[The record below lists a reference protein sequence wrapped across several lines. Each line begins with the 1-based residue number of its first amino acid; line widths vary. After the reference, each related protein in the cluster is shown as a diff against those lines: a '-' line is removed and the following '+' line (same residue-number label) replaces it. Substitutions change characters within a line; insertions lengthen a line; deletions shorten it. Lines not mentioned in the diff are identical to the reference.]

1 MIPSPIHFSHGTNG
15 PPKLFLQCSAPQL
28 FVLFYSL
35 QFLEKTF
42 NRHYIVQ
49 KQCISMLNKSNIPS
63 THNLF
68 QAFGQWIVLR
78 SQRKGKNKKEERER
92 GETHPPT
99 LSHPLTVFFFFSAH
113 ISLHHPHDSNIA
125 FPPPPPLGGSR
136 IQQKPGYVNWYL
148 MNRIWFTL
156 CTWFLSLFSLYRVL
170 TKVYFLDQQ
179 HRDCIL

>member
-63 THNLF
+63 RHSLF

-78 SQRKGKNKKEERER
+78 SQRTGKNKKEERER

-99 LSHPLTVFFFFSAH
+99 LSHPLTVFFFFLLTSH
-113 ISLHHPHDSNIA
+113 YTIPTIQTSHS
-125 FPPPPPLGGSR
+125 PPPPPPPGGLSYLAKTWVCQLVPNEQDMVYSVYMVLESFFT
-136 IQQKPGYVNWYL
+136 IQ
-148 MNRIWFTL
+148 
-156 CTWFLSLFSLYRVL
+156 SL
-170 TKVYFLDQQ
+170 D
-179 HRDCIL
+179 

>member
-63 THNLF
+63 THSLF

-78 SQRKGKNKKEERER
+78 SQRTGKNKKEERER

-99 LSHPLTVFFFFSAH
+99 LSHPLTVFFFFLLTSH
-113 ISLHHPHDSNIA
+113 YTIPTIQTSHS
-125 FPPPPPLGGSR
+125 PPPPPAGGLSYLAKTWVCQLVPNEQDMVYSVYMVLESFFT
-136 IQQKPGYVNWYL
+136 IQ
-148 MNRIWFTL
+148 
-156 CTWFLSLFSLYRVL
+156 S
-170 TKVYFLDQQ
+170 LDQG
-179 HRDCIL
+179 LFFGPAAS

>member
-63 THNLF
+63 RHSLF
-68 QAFGQWIVLR
+68 QAFEQWIVLR
-78 SQRKGKNKKEERER
+78 GQRTGKSKKEERDR

-125 FPPPPPLGGSR
+125 FPPPPPGGLSYLAKTWVCQLVPNEQDMVYSVYMVLESFFT
-136 IQQKPGYVNWYL
+136 IQ
-148 MNRIWFTL
+148 
-156 CTWFLSLFSLYRVL
+156 S
-170 TKVYFLDQQ
+170 LDQG
-179 HRDCIL
+179 LFFGPAAS

>member
-42 NRHYIVQ
+42 NRHYTVQ

-63 THNLF
+63 RHSLF
-68 QAFGQWIVLR
+68 QAFGQLIVLR
-78 SQRKGKNKKEERER
+78 SQRTGKNKKEERDR

-99 LSHPLTVFFFFSAH
+99 LSHPLTVFFFFCSH
-113 ISLHHPHDSNIA
+113 LITPSPRFKHRIPR
-125 FPPPPPLGGSR
+125 PPPPAGGLAYLAKTWVCQLVPNEQDMVYSVYMVLESFFT
-136 IQQKPGYVNWYL
+136 IQ
-148 MNRIWFTL
+148 
-156 CTWFLSLFSLYRVL
+156 S
-170 TKVYFLDQQ
+170 LDQG
-179 HRDCIL
+179 LFFGPAAS